1 MTPRDRLNAAAVR
14 VAAADP
20 DTVGYWLAKHRESE
34 GLSPAELAAKLR
46 TDARGLALVSLCATP
61 RPEAFAADAAT
72 IADRCGVDLAVL
84 VNVLRQ
90 EQSLAGWANPSGSR
104 AATEAGWLIAA
115 HDADQPPPG
124 DADDPDPA

>member
-14 VAAADP
+14 VTAADP
-20 DTVGYWLAKHRESE
+20 DTIGFWLARHRETE
-34 GLSPAELAAKLR
+34 GLSADELAAKLR
-46 TDARGLALVSLCATP
+46 TDARGLALVALCATP
-61 RPEAFAADAAT
+61 RPEAFAADSAM
-72 IADRCGVDLAVL
+72 IANRCGVDGSVL

-90 EQSLAGWANPSGSR
+90 EQSLSAWANPSGSR
-104 AATEAGWLIAA
+104 SPSDAGWLVAA